1 MTVATWIIGLF
12 EILMAIGLG
21 YLAVLISPHYWYPCG
36 YTLVMSGLFVLTAIF
51 HRNVMVRAIL
61 YWTYFYSAI
70 AAAVLISVAIIIIG
84 VRDYGKDR
92 FEEFC

>member
-1 MTVATWIIGLF
+1 
-12 EILMAIGLG
+12 
-21 YLAVLISPHYWYPCG
+21 
-36 YTLVMSGLFVLTAIF
+36 
-51 HRNVMVRAIL
+51 MVRAIL